1 MDELS
6 LRTPEFLTNEVCELQ
21 SRQLFVRSKSVV
33 SRFVGGETL
42 IVPVRGKVGDLASI
56 YSFNHTGSLIWQT
69 LESPKTLAEIA
80 HAVEEEYVVEHSRAL
95 QDVTQLL
102 NEMLSVGLVEVRP
115 QVSIGAVQAM
125 LQDQPQAAESR

>member
-1 MDELS
+1 MSELS
-6 LRTPEFLTNEVCELQ
+6 LRTLEFPADEVCDLQ
-21 SRQLFVRSKSVV
+21 SQPLFVRSKAVV
-33 SRFVGGETL
+33 SRCVGGETL

-80 HAVEEEYVVEHSRAL
+80 HAVEEEYAVEHNRAMH
-95 QDVTQLL
+95 DVTQLL

-115 QVSIGAVQAM
+115 QVSIGAMQAM

>member
-1 MDELS
+1 MTELAIRSAEYPTDEI
-6 LRTPEFLTNEVCELQ
+6 CEPH
-21 SRQLFVRSKSVV
+21 SPQLFVRSKAVV
-33 SRFVGGETL
+33 SRCVGGETL

-80 HAVEEEYVVEHSRAL
+80 RAVEEEYAVDHDRVL

-102 NEMLSVGLVEVRP
+102 NEMLSVGLVEERP
-115 QVSIGAVQAM
+115 QVSIGAMQAM
-125 LQDQPQAAESR
+125 LPDQSQAAESR